1 MGPME
6 TALWSRHGLVRT
18 VFGRSLTAE
27 NRTEEM
33 RWRRD
38 LLSAHQIVGFTTF
51 ASMLATVYYGQKM
64 YNSQDFT
71 LRHTHRELA
80 FLTIGTYTATAL
92 LALATPPPLV
102 RRKQWSSISTHKTLA
117 WVHLTGLVVT
127 PTIGLMIK
135 NSATPR
141 RLEGFHLASAY
152 LTTATFGASI
162 LVLTF

>member
-1 MGPME
+1 ME
-6 TALWSRHGLVRT
+6 TVLWSRHGLVRSG
-18 VFGRSLTAE
+18 FGRPLNAA
-27 NRTEEM
+27 NREQEM
-33 RWRRD
+33 RWRRE
-38 LLSAHQIVGFTTF
+38 LLSAHQIVGLTTF
-51 ASMLATVYYGQKM
+51 VSMLATIYYGQRM
-64 YNSQDFT
+64 YNNQDFT

-80 FLTIGTYTATAL
+80 FFTIGAYTTTAL

-102 RRKQWSSISTHKTLA
+102 RRKQWSSISTHKALA
-117 WVHLTGLVVT
+117 WVHLTGLIVT

-135 NSATPR
+135 NSASPR